1 MTKELLTQTEER
13 QLISDA
19 QNHRD
24 TARGRY
30 AMNKLIK
37 YNEGLVHKIVNRFPM
52 KNSVC
57 SYSDLYQEGLLGFIH
72 AVNKFELDRNIRLS
86 TYSYYWISARVRAYY
101 HQNYRT
107 VRLPVHVTLQNTQ
120 VNKTIERLTR
130 ELDRV
135 PTIDEVCDLIPGADE
150 TICNSLFTYS
160 LNAMIGEDGEL
171 IDTVGET
178 YTIDNDNEIDVYF
191 LLNKLQSTVSERDY
205 QLLVERFG
213 LDGDGE
219 RTLNELSETYGVS
232 RARCH
237 QIQQKLLSKLNT
249 LAS

>member
-1 MTKELLTQTEER
+1 MTNERLTQVEER
-13 QLISDA
+13 HLIERA
-19 QNHRD
+19 QDGDQR
-24 TARGRY
+24 
-30 AMNKLIK
+30 AMNRLVRF
-37 YNEGLVHKIVNRFPM
+37 NTGLVHKIVNKFPM
-52 KNSVC
+52 KNANC
-57 SYSDLYQEGLLGFIH
+57 SYDDLYQEGVIGFMH
-72 AVNKFELDRNIRLS
+72 AVRKFDLSRNLRLS

-107 VRLPVHVTLQNTQ
+107 VRLPVHVALQNSQ

-135 PTIDEVCDLIPGADE
+135 PTLDEVRDLIPGADE
-150 TICNSLFTYS
+150 TICNSLYTYS

-171 IDTVGET
+171 QDTVGQS
-178 YTIDNDNEIDVYF
+178 YVVDNDNEIDVYF
-191 LLNKLQSTVSERDY
+191 LLDKLRATVSDRDY
-205 QLLVERFG
+205 QMLVQRFG
-213 LDGDGE
+213 LDGEGE

-237 QIQQKLLSKLNT
+237 QVQNKLLNKLHT

>member
-1 MTKELLTQTEER
+1 MTKERLSQVEE
-13 QLISDA
+13 QHLIELS
-19 QNHRD
+19 QNGDKR
-24 TARGRY
+24 ALNR
-30 AMNKLIK
+30 LIRL
-37 YNEGLVHKIVNRFPM
+37 NTGLVHKIVNKFPM
-52 KNSVC
+52 KNANC
-57 SYSDLYQEGLLGFIH
+57 SYEDLYQEGILGLMH
-72 AVNKFELDRNIRLS
+72 AINKFDLSRNLRLS

-135 PTIDEVCDLIPGADE
+135 PTLDEVCDIIPGADE

-171 IDTVGET
+171 LDTVGES

-191 LLNKLQSTVSERDY
+191 LLNKLQSDVSERDY
-205 QLLVERFG
+205 EMLIQRYG
-213 LDGDGE
+213 LDVEGE
-219 RTLNELSETYGVS
+219 RTLNELAETYGVS

-237 QIQQKLLSKLNT
+237 QIESKLLTKLHT